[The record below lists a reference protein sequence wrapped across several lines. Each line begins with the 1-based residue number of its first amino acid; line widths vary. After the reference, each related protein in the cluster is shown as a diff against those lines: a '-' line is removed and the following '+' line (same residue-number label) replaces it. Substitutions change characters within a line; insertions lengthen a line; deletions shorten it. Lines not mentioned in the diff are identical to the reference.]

1 MDKLNEYVI
10 YQLWLSNKQETWDF
24 LKPLKESNQLWK
36 KVPQTK
42 LQSQST
48 ASVRSITHLRKEKK
62 NPNKWIIPENKQ
74 IHSNNE

>member
-36 KVPQTK
+36 TFPQTK

-48 ASVRSITHLRKEKK
+48 ASVSSITHLRKKK
-62 NPNKWIIPENKQ
+62 NPKKWIIPENKQ